1 MPDQRTAVI
10 VYNRIERDDEADAA
24 ILIVLDEEKYW
35 IPRSQIIDHDE
46 AGNAIEIPE
55 WLAIEKELV

>member
-1 MPDQRTAVI
+1 VGRPEPVVI
-10 VYNRIERDDEADAA
+10 VYDRIEHETDAA
-24 ILIVLDEEKYW
+24 ILIVLDTEKYW
-35 IPRSQIIDHDE
+35 IPKSQVIDHDE